1 MAVTWSNTN
10 QAHMDGLNIM
20 IYGGPGVGKTKI
32 IGTLPSPLIIS
43 SERGNL
49 TLRELN
55 IPVAYIENGKDL
67 KEIHAKL
74 LQDKGQ
80 TFKSVAL
87 DSMTDIVQT
96 MLGVAKGL
104 NADPRKAYFEVGEL
118 AIMWMKKFRD
128 IPKIHKYFVAQLG
141 QIKDDVTGATRFAP
155 HFPGRSIVQ
164 DAPYLFDILA
174 SAEVYEEVKDDGSRV
189 KHHYLRCQPNQQYYA
204 KDRSGVLA
212 EFEQPD
218 FSIIL
223 NKVSGVL

>member
-1 MAVTWSNTN
+1 MALTWSNTS

-20 IYGGPGVGKTKI
+20 IYGGPGVGKTRI
-32 IGTLPSPLIIS
+32 IKTLPKPLIIS

-49 TLRELN
+49 TLKNSN
-55 IPVAYIENGKDL
+55 IPVVYIENGKDL
-67 KEIHAKL
+67 KEVHAQL
-74 LQDKGQ
+74 VADKGR
-80 TFKSVAL
+80 TFSSVAL

-104 NADPRKAYFEVGEL
+104 NNDPRKAYFEVGEL

-141 QIKDDVTGATRFAP
+141 QIKDEVTGQVRFAP
-155 HFPGRSIVQ
+155 HFPGKSIVQ

-174 SAEVYEEVKDDGSRV
+174 SAEVYDEHKEDGTKER
-189 KHHYLRCQPNQQYYA
+189 HHYLRCQPNQQYYA

-223 NKVSGVL
+223 NKIAGVL